1 MNNGYGGHLNDHK
14 KTETK
19 RDNSAEN
26 IKEREKG
33 THSQEIEL
41 ALTQLQKE
49 ILKVGRNFNVL
60 ISEVTGDP
68 PENYLE
74 DEATNKAQNI
84 EKSVQVP
91 LLTVLQESPD
101 QLRYMSQKVEEI
113 GKRIE
118 YLRGILT
125 GTLS

>member
-1 MNNGYGGHLNDHK
+1 MNNGYGVTYK

-19 RDNSAEN
+19 RDNSAES

-41 ALTQLQKE
+41 ALTQLQVD

-68 PENYLE
+68 PEDYLD
-74 DEATNKAQNI
+74 DEKTDKIQGVK
-84 EKSVQVP
+84 ESVQIP
-91 LLTVLQESPD
+91 LLAVLQESPD
-101 QLRYMSQKVEEI
+101 QLRSMSQRLTEI
-113 GKRIE
+113 DKRIE

-125 GTLS
+125 GNLS